1 MSYNLLLDT
10 NFQKIGNRWK
20 LTNCTYD
27 NGYLVSNSTLYSIEQ
42 LITIPNPTKLYFSI
56 DYICLDPNVKN
67 VWVGIQSNSTLEANK
82 KKPKLHRRSRLS
94 VIDDIKVETIK
105 LIFIVEAKTENT
117 KIYIDSPL
125 LIDLNYLG
133 KAYWAKW
140 ALDKQL
146 KFRQGFCYQNI
157 YKQNEITLS
166 NSDFQTSNLDR
177 VQAKSGIIV
186 TLNPTKYSA
195 IISCNLSRDSYY
207 LAKLDYE
214 EINQYG
220 QIYFKYGEILSE
232 NIDKEQIY
240 IIFKSNENNLHL
252 ILENDQELKYSVNLK
267 HLLIVKLDDLNID
280 MGDIPHI
287 PFVEN

>member
-27 NGYLVSNSTLYSIEQ
+27 NGYLISNSTLYSIEQ
-42 LITIPNPTKLYFSI
+42 LINIPNPTKLYFSI
-56 DYICLDPNVKN
+56 DYICLDPNIKN
-67 VWVGIQSNSTLEANK
+67 VWVGIQSNSILEANK

-105 LIFIVEAKTENT
+105 LIFIVEAKTKNT

-133 KAYWAKW
+133 KSYWTKW
-140 ALDKQL
+140 VLDKQL

-186 TLNPTKYSA
+186 TLNPTKCST
-195 IISCNLSRDSYY
+195 IISCNLNRDSYY

-232 NIDKEQIY
+232 NINKEQIY
-240 IIFKSNENNLHL
+240 IIFKFNGNNLHL